1 MLKLCLIRGCRIILV
16 LVVLLLLTLALPFLS
31 SPNIN
36 NFKQYVESRLE
47 TILHAQQVE
56 ISQLHLTWH
65 TGPVLNLGQVHI
77 VAPSFVVEDA
87 NIQVSYDLFDIF
99 LASLAPEVIM
109 QGGHIGVNLDIKS
122 NHDSQPMNV
131 QFTLKKMG
139 ISWTYQQNEQ
149 VLNDVN
155 LYIKPFAQDVLVQA
169 QGLFVHVVMGQN
181 FLPTLVR
188 LNIEDFSSLPP
199 SWMAYTQGLSAVH
212 FTLQKQGKLAWQWDF
227 DIEGDQ
233 GLVTVDKVHLRVPFE
248 RFTGQGDI
256 FLRQD
261 KAFSLRRFHAK
272 TLQWKA
278 KDSFANAQL
287 TWENDNLHLQVLD
300 AATTMPKLWSWLWML
315 GGEHWHDWLTGMQ
328 HGRVENVHGTLDLP
342 WSKPLLLGLAEAQFS
357 DMTYHVNTQV
367 SGADIALGLADDYLY
382 QVKADVEVDEQKLHA
397 VIHQADLNGGIGLV
411 SGDYQITWK
420 TLLMK
425 IRAKGV
431 ADVGKLH
438 TWLEPNSAQALDWGE
453 SPAKAEVQMLWYA
466 NKAEPEETIV
476 HFYPDGKAWS
486 LKPYGIALKVEAG
499 MAIWDYNRGL
509 DLNNMQVSTPW
520 FDGELSMF
528 LDKQQAWA
536 LDNLSLRGFAPLA
549 DLTHDFSL
557 PIIQPQGET
566 TFVLDYQNEQWLGMF
581 DFEKNTWES
590 FAGFAKPKT
599 TNLVLNLQGKPTS
612 TDLLPIHMQQ
622 MQVKH
627 DGFNLDGELT
637 ITQDKLDFNF
647 RHIQTA
653 LVEGKMRL
661 LMPLDTQ
668 LAWGIEANASFLNK
682 KLLQPYLLETPDTVV
697 DTTSRP
703 WQVFA
708 HTKTFI
714 WNKSKLE
721 DVQLKFNSNTHS
733 TGIFSAA
740 TADIGASHLQNV
752 QASFTM
758 LEHGKIDLHYLE
770 ADGSDQHVM
779 ISGSVNPKPDDVFA
793 WQGLALLS
801 GKFGTLMKQ
810 AELDQLFKEGDMQSL
825 FLGSGEFKQGE
836 PWWRGM
842 KGSLRLRIDDGR
854 IMEGGTLTHLLAAI
868 SLVDLP
874 KYFVLQREDI
884 VGKGLF
890 YDKLQ
895 IEAEF
900 NSEILDIKQLA
911 LKSSA
916 LDAGGTGKVNLNTGD
931 LDILLIARPWQN
943 IEAIIGNIPF
953 FGFILAGEDKSFLR
967 KVYRIHGPASD
978 AAVDELNPEDAG
990 LPQSGLLE
998 TLFSLPSKW
1007 FGEQ

>member
-1 MLKLCLIRGCRIILV
+1 MLM
-16 LVVLLLLTLALPFLS
+16 LALFALLSLALLFIS

-36 NFKQYVESRLE
+36 NFKPYVESKLE
-47 TILHAQQVE
+47 KTLHAQKVD
-56 ISQLHLTWH
+56 ISQLQLAWH
-65 TGPVLNLGQVHI
+65 AGPVFDIGQVFI

-87 NIQVSYDLFDIF
+87 NIRLSYDLFDIF
-99 LASLAPEVIM
+99 LGSLAPEVMM
-109 QGGHIGVNLDIKS
+109 QGGHIGLNLDVKS
-122 NHDSQPMNV
+122 EQNSQPLNV
-131 QFTLKKMG
+131 KFTLEDMD
-139 ISWTYQQNEQ
+139 ISWTYKQEKQ
-149 VLNDVN
+149 VLYDAN
-155 LYIKPFAQDVLVQA
+155 LYIKPFAQDVLLQA
-169 QGLFVHVVMGQN
+169 KGLLVHVVMDQN

-188 LNIEDFSSLPP
+188 LNIEDFSGLPR
-199 SWMAYTQGLSAVH
+199 SWLAYAQGLSAVH
-212 FTLQKQGKLAWQWDF
+212 FKLQKQGKLAWQWDF
-227 DIEGDQ
+227 DIQ
-233 GLVTVDKVHLRVPFE
+233 GNQALVAVDAVHLRVPFE
-248 RFTGQGDI
+248 HFMGQGDV
-256 FLRQD
+256 LLQQD
-261 KAFSLRRFHAK
+261 KSLSLRMFHAK
-272 TLQWKA
+272 KLQWKA

-287 TWENDNLHLQVLD
+287 TWENDNLHLQVFD

-315 GGEHWHDWLTGMQ
+315 GGDDWHDWLTGMQ
-328 HGRVENVHGTLDLP
+328 HGRVENVHGSLDLP
-342 WSKPLLLGLAEAQFS
+342 WSKPLLSGLANAQFS
-357 DMTYHVNTQV
+357 DMTYHVKTQV
-367 SGADIALGLADDYLY
+367 SGADIALGLANDYLY

-420 TLLMK
+420 TLLME
-425 IRAKGV
+425 INAKGV

-438 TWLEPNSAQALDWGE
+438 TWLAPNSAQALHWGE
-453 SPAKAEVQMLWYA
+453 SPAKAEVQMSWYA
-466 NKAEPEETIV
+466 NKKEPEKTIV
-476 HFYPDGKAWS
+476 HFYPDGKAWV
-486 LKPYGIALKVEAG
+486 LKPNGIVLKVESG
-499 MAIWDYNRGL
+499 MAVWDYNRGL

-520 FDGELSMF
+520 FDGKLSMF

-536 LDNLSLRGFAPLA
+536 LDHLSLTGFAPLA
-549 DLTHDFSL
+549 KLTHDFSL
-557 PIIQPQGET
+557 PIIKPQGET
-566 TFVLDYQNEQWLGMF
+566 TFVLDYQDQQWKANF
-581 DFEKNTWES
+581 DLEKNTWKS

-599 TNLVLNLQGKPTS
+599 NKLFLNLKGNPTS
-612 TDLLPIHMQQ
+612 KGLLPIHMRH
-622 MQVKH
+622 MQVEQ

-653 LVEGKMRL
+653 LFDGKMRL
-661 LMPLDTQ
+661 LLPLDSQ
-668 LAWGIEANASFLNK
+668 LSWGIEANASFINK

-703 WQVFA
+703 WQVFVQ
-708 HTKTFI
+708 TKTFI
-714 WNKSKLE
+714 WDKSKLKN
-721 DVQLKFNSNTHS
+721 VQFQFNSNRHG
-733 TGIFSAA
+733 TGTFSAA

-779 ISGSVNPKPDDVFA
+779 ISGSVSPKPDDVFA

-825 FLGSGEFKQGE
+825 FLGSGAFKLGE

-842 KGSLRLRIDDGR
+842 QGSLRLRIDDGR

-874 KYFVLQREDI
+874 KYFVLQRGDI
-884 VGKGLF
+884 VGEGLF

-895 IEAEF
+895 IEADF
-900 NSEILDIKQLA
+900 DAEILHIKQLA
-911 LKSSA
+911 LRSSA
-916 LDAGGTGKVNLNTGD
+916 LDAGGTGKVNLDTGD

-953 FGFILAGEDKSFLR
+953 LGFILAGEDKSFLR

-998 TLFSLPSKW
+998 TLFSLPSRW

>member
-1 MLKLCLIRGCRIILV
+1 MLNLCFIRGCRIILMLV
-16 LVVLLLLTLALPFLS
+16 LFTLISLVLLFTFP
-31 SPNIN
+31 PNID
-36 NFKQYVESRLE
+36 NFKPYIESKLE
-47 TILHAQQVE
+47 STLHAQQVD

-65 TGPVLNLGQVHI
+65 TGPVLDIGQVHI
-77 VAPSFVVEDA
+77 AAPSFVLEEAKV
-87 NIQVSYDLFDIF
+87 QLSYDLFDIF
-99 LASLAPEVIM
+99 LGSLAPEIM
-109 QGGHIGVNLDIKS
+109 IQDGRIGVNLDTKS
-122 NHDSQPMNV
+122 KHDSKPMNI
-131 QFTLKKMG
+131 QFTFKNMDV
-139 ISWTYQQNEQ
+139 SWTYKQNKQ
-149 VLNDVN
+149 VLYDAN
-155 LYIKPFAQDVLVQA
+155 LYIKPFAEDVLLQA
-169 QGLFVHVVMGQN
+169 KGLFVHFVMDQD
-181 FLPTLVR
+181 FLPKLVR
-188 LNIEDFSSLPP
+188 LNIEDFSSLPR
-199 SWMAYTQGLSAVH
+199 SWQAYTQGLSAVR
-212 FTLQKQGKLAWQWDF
+212 FKLQKQGKLAWQWDM
-227 DIEGDQ
+227 DIKGDQ

-248 RFTGQGDI
+248 RFTGQGDVS
-256 FLRQD
+256 LQQD
-261 KAFSLRRFHAK
+261 ETFSLRVFHAN

-287 TWENDNLHLQVLD
+287 TWENDNLHLQVSD

-315 GGEHWHDWLTGMQ
+315 GGEHWHDWLSAMQ

-342 WSKPLLLGLAEAQFS
+342 WSKPLALDLAGAQFS
-357 DMTYHVNTQV
+357 NMTYHVNTQV
-367 SGADIALGLADDYLY
+367 SGVDIALGLADDYLY

-420 TLLMK
+420 TLLMQ
-425 IRAKGV
+425 INAKGV

-438 TWLEPNSAQALDWGE
+438 TWLEPNSAHDLHWGE

-476 HFYPDGKAWS
+476 HFYPDGKAWA
-486 LKPYGIALKVEAG
+486 LKPKGIALKVKSG
-499 MAIWDYNRGL
+499 MAVWDYNRGL

-520 FDGELSMF
+520 FNGELSMF

-536 LDNLSLRGFAPLA
+536 LGSLSLTGFAPLTK
-549 DLTHDFSL
+549 LTHDFSL
-557 PIIQPQGET
+557 PIIKPQGET
-566 TFVLDYQNEQWLGMF
+566 TFVLDYQHQQWKANF
-581 DFEKNTWES
+581 DFKKNTWKS

-599 TNLVLNLQGKPTS
+599 NKLYLNLKGKPTS
-612 TDLLPIHMQQ
+612 TSLLPIHMQH
-622 MQVKH
+622 MQVKQ

-647 RHIQTA
+647 MHIQTA
-653 LVEGKMRL
+653 LFDGKMRL
-661 LMPLDTQ
+661 LMPLDPKIS
-668 LAWGIEANASFLNK
+668 WGIEANATFMNK
-682 KLLQPYLLETPDTVV
+682 KLLQPYLVEKPDSA
-697 DTTSRP
+697 DTILRP

-708 HTKTFI
+708 QTKTFI
-714 WNKSKLE
+714 WDKSKLT
-721 DVQLKFNSNTHS
+721 DVQFQFNSNRQS
-733 TGIFSAA
+733 TGTFSAA
-740 TADIGASHLQNV
+740 SADIGASHLQNV

-758 LEHGKIDLHYLE
+758 LPHGKIDLHYLE

-779 ISGSVNPKPDDVFA
+779 ISGSVKPKPDDVFA

-842 KGSLRLRIDDGR
+842 KGNLRLRIDDGR

-874 KYFVLQREDI
+874 KYLVFQRGDI

-895 IEAEF
+895 IEADF
-900 NSEILDIKQLA
+900 NAEELDIRQLA
-911 LKSSA
+911 LTSSA
-916 LDAGGTGKVNLNTGD
+916 LDAGGTGKVNLDTGD

-943 IEAIIGNIPF
+943 IEAIIGNIPLL
-953 FGFILAGEDKSFLR
+953 GHVLAGEDKSFLR
-967 KVYRIHGPASD
+967 KVYHIHGPASD
-978 AAVDELNPEDAG
+978 AVVDELNPEDAG

-998 TLFSLPSKW
+998 TLFSLPSRW
-1007 FGEQ
+1007 FGEK